1 MQRLPKFIVG
11 SWVFQNLKPAVSCTQ
26 VGPKKCLIDVSV
38 PQCTLNWL
46 DDSQIEELV
55 NFDAF
60 EDQELFEVLD
70 DDEKVFQQ
78 VSQLQLRLLILTT
91 HKQMTETVNV
101 LPHMVELRETWRRQ
115 NFIFTKEQQEEYDI
129 LLAAR
134 RERVKYF
141 YDNDLVSK
149 GGLRKREEE
158 PED

>member
-1 MQRLPKFIVG
+1 
-11 SWVFQNLKPAVSCTQ
+11 
-26 VGPKKCLIDVSV
+26 
-38 PQCTLNWL
+38 
-46 DDSQIEELV
+46 
-55 NFDAF
+55 
-60 EDQELFEVLD
+60 
-70 DDEKVFQQ
+70 
-78 VSQLQLRLLILTT
+78 
-91 HKQMTETVNV
+91 
-101 LPHMVELRETWRRQ
+101 MVELRETWRRQ